1 MSPEMLAGRV
11 LVAGFKGTRFP
22 SELSSMALR
31 GELAGAIVFSRNFGP
46 KDQTKEEGF
55 ETAAGLL
62 SELATQPTGLPTGR
76 GARGAPLL
84 VCIDEEGGRVRRL
97 GPPLPQLP
105 PARVWGQIDDPS
117 LTERAARAHGEA
129 LSAFGVNVDFAP
141 ILDVDTNPDNP
152 IIGDRSFGRTS
163 EQVIRHALPFAR
175 GLHAGG
181 VLSCGK
187 HFPGHGDTDL
197 DSHLAL
203 PRVPHARA
211 RLDRVELPPFA
222 AARGVIPMI
231 MTAHVVFPAIDPE
244 VPATLSKKVITD
256 LLRNELGYDGVIVS
270 DDLEMKAVA
279 DHYGVEESA
288 VRAIEAGCDLLLVCK
303 EVELLMRAH
312 AALVKRAKADPA
324 FSARLAEAAGRV
336 DGLRAKLPPFSPRS
350 FADLRA
356 LLLAN
361 EGHAIALELERRRA

>member
-1 MSPEMLAGRV
+1 
-11 LVAGFKGTRFP
+11 
-22 SELSSMALR
+22 
-31 GELAGAIVFSRNFGP
+31 
-46 KDQTKEEGF
+46 
-55 ETAAGLL
+55 
-62 SELATQPTGLPTGR
+62 
-76 GARGAPLL
+76 
-84 VCIDEEGGRVRRL
+84 
-97 GPPLPQLP
+97 
-105 PARVWGQIDDPS
+105 
-117 LTERAARAHGEA
+117 
-129 LSAFGVNVDFAP
+129 
-141 ILDVDTNPDNP
+141 
-152 IIGDRSFGRTS
+152 
-163 EQVIRHALPFAR
+163 
-175 GLHAGG
+175 
-181 VLSCGK
+181 
-187 HFPGHGDTDL
+187 
-197 DSHLAL
+197 
-203 PRVPHARA
+203 
-211 RLDRVELPPFA
+211 
-222 AARGVIPMI
+222 MI